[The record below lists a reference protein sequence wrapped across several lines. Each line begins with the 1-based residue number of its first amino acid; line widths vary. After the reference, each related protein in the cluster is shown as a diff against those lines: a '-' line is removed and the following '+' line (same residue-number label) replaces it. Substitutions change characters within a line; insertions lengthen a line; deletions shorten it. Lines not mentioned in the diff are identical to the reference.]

1 LLAGVRAF
9 GTELGV
15 QPFTFL
21 GTGDEWLAAEL
32 RKIGDT
38 PVTSAFD
45 WNRALAMLRPDG

>member
-1 LLAGVRAF
+1 
-9 GTELGV
+9 V

-45 WNRALAMLRPDG
+45 WSRALAVLGAEGS